1 MQMDG
6 RRRGILLTAVWMA
19 ASAAVLVP
27 PVAAQSPGSTGA
39 VCAAQ
44 THAAAEPAATAPGRP
59 DWLLREQRFSELAR
73 WVAEQQNR
81 LTATPADLAVF
92 RGILANRQNQNAASI
107 ALLIPL
113 LPHLDPV
120 ADSAHFRLVL
130 NTLADDYTKTYR
142 YGDAADALMRLQRQ
156 APASMS
162 AEDRRDLGNS
172 VAVRNLLR
180 DAPRQRVLNSQPFT
194 VPLRRDTIGLR
205 EVSVRAGADSAWWIF
220 DTGANFSTISES
232 MARRLGLHVSSG
244 AATVKGTTGAATRL
258 KVAVIPELRIAAA
271 RVSNVVVLVLADSA
285 LDIPAVHFQISAILG
300 YPVLEALD
308 RLAITPDQVQVTPD
322 PDDVPSDSSN
332 MFLDEL
338 NPLVAVTVDG
348 ASRFYHFDSGAD
360 ATVLGVH
367 FCRAYPQLL
376 AGLSPRPVGIGGA
389 GGTSAYS
396 AYLLTHLPVTVGG
409 TSTILDSVSVI
420 SDSSTMAF
428 EPSFGN
434 LGQDLAS
441 SRGGYTIDFRAM
453 TFRLGTGDR

>member
-1 MQMDG
+1 MDG
-6 RRRGILLTAVWMA
+6 RRRGLLFFAAWMA
-19 ASAAVLVP
+19 ASVAVLVP
-27 PVAAQSPGSTGA
+27 PAVAQSPGSTGA
-39 VCAAQ
+39 VCAEQPGAR
-44 THAAAEPAATAPGRP
+44 AEPPATAPDRP
-59 DWLLREQRFSELAR
+59 DWLLREQRIPELVQ
-73 WVAEQQNR
+73 WVAEQR
-81 LTATPADLAVF
+81 TLLTVTPADLAVF
-92 RGILANRQNQNAASI
+92 RGVLANRQNQNAASI
-107 ALLIPL
+107 ALLVPL
-113 LPHLDPV
+113 LPRLDPV
-120 ADSAHFRLVL
+120 ADSARFRLVL
-130 NTLADDYTKTYR
+130 STLADDYTKTYR
-142 YGDAADALMRLQRQ
+142 YGDAADALMQLQRQ

-162 AEDRRDLGNS
+162 AEDLRDLGNG
-172 VAVRNLLR
+172 VAVRDLLR
-180 DAPRQRVLNSQPFT
+180 HAPRQRVLNSRPFT

-205 EVSVRAGADSAWWIF
+205 EVSVRAGSDFAWWIF
-220 DTGANFSTISES
+220 DTGANFSTVSES

-244 AATVKGTTGAATRL
+244 TATVKGTTGAASRL
-258 KVAVIPELRIAAA
+258 KVAVVPELRVGAA
-271 RVSNVVVLVLADSA
+271 RLSNVVVLVLADSA

-308 RLAITPDQVQVTPD
+308 RLAITPNRVQVTPD
-322 PDDVPSDSSN
+322 PKGVPGDSSN

-348 ASRFYHFDSGAD
+348 ASRLYHFDSGAD

-376 AGLSPRPVGIGGA
+376 AGLSRQPVGIGGA

-396 AYLLTHLPVTVGG
+396 AYLLDHLPVRVGG

-420 SDSSTMAF
+420 SDSTTMAF